1 MRRFH
6 LLVIISLLF
15 VIYILNSSIYATE
28 PDSSN
33 TIQTSNI
40 IAEEENKKKA
50 LEAINKNIEEIKQE
64 ITKINT
70 MLNSI
75 KEKDEYI
82 NYPAIRLNIDT
93 PIFGLTSVCE
103 QKLKITSEVSTTDIA
118 GGYSIKD
125 IIKTNSLKVPSFSVG
140 SIVVITRDIVFDEN
154 ISLSD
159 ANTCIIKLM
168 QYIEQAKSVNK
179 FLDTQITKIYS
190 QYIPKEK
197 ANKID
202 NLKNKLSNIKNN
214 INKTD
219 KEIVKLY
226 ITNINN
232 EKYNK
237 FLNSYISINNNI
249 YNYENVLKNVLIS
262 DETLLE
268 YEKKVL
274 DLESEY
280 IVLNLCLNDV
290 NKELASQYDIETM
303 VTLVRND
310 LVSRKDKVENYIT
323 NSVTQKNIENI
334 ENNQINNETQE
345 DLDANLNN
353 QTAIE
358 EITNYTVNSK
368 ETVAELNKKIETLDA
383 KIVQVLG
390 QAVLD
395 KIKGINKEEISEEV
409 INKSEVANVVTKEL
423 SVDEKS
429 ALLDEIYNLYTDFL
443 KSENTFYLNN
453 TNLLLKDTTN
463 KVTSLSEYT
472 DFNTISDLRYIYLE
486 LPKDLEKNLSL
497 YNLNNAI
504 EIRIFTSNITE
515 KLNKLV
521 SINKVVSEEYNK
533 KVSEDKKNSRENN

>member
-40 IAEEENKKKA
+40 IAVEENKKKA